1 MQKFL
6 PFANFSDSRNPFVEY
21 ALQYAVAAAHAIIG
35 KTNGEK
41 LQKLLLLGTFWSS
54 FFWSYWLRILMP
66 VLD

>member
-41 LQKLLLLGTFWSS
+41 LQKLLLLGTF
-54 FFWSYWLRILMP
+54 
-66 VLD
+66 